1 MSKKILVIDGNS
13 IANRAFYGIR
23 PLTTNSGLHTNA
35 VYGTVNILLKNIEK
49 IAPDY
54 AAVAFDLKSPTFRH
68 KLFAEYKAGRHAM
81 PDELREQFPYIK
93 DACTKLGLAV
103 LSLEGYEAD
112 DIIGTVSNFANTDD
126 DLKAYVLT
134 GDRDSLQLITEN
146 VSVLLAGNADT
157 TLMDIPA
164 FVDKYGVAPDTFVDI
179 KALMGDSSDNIP
191 GVPGIGEKTAL
202 KLISENG
209 SLDKIYGNL
218 NELNVSKGVKD
229 KLESGKDKAYLSQA
243 LAKIDLNVPIIN
255 TLDDISYTGFDKHGL
270 LELFTELEFGALI
283 KRLGLDSA
291 DDIIEAPDVQVQHK
305 VISQSYEEF
314 CNTAS
319 NSDFFAL
326 TVTDTGENT
335 KLSLTTDGNEVYTT
349 EVDAEKRHDFLCKY
363 SSKAV
368 VYDTKQ
374 LYKNTGI
381 DTDTAFKFDIKLA
394 AYVADSTVG
403 KYELDRLALKYLG
416 KTVSETDNDP
426 IVIFELYRVLYK
438 ELESTDS
445 LGVLL
450 EIEQPLAGILTSM
463 ENTGFKIDTDG
474 LSAFGITLGVAADV
488 IAGNIYTAAGHEF
501 NINSPK
507 QLGEVLFGELGL
519 PCHKKTK
526 TGYSTNAEVLEKLA
540 PYYPMVN
547 DILEYRQIIKL
558 KSTYADALTALA
570 DENGRVHTSFNQTVT
585 ATGRLSSTEPNLQNI
600 PIRTELGRELRK
612 FFIPEN
618 ENKVFIDADYSQIE
632 LRLLAEI
639 ANDENMISAFK
650 SGTDIHTV
658 TASQVFRVPI
668 DEVTPDMRKRAKA
681 VNFGIVYGISD
692 FSLAQDI
699 GVTKKQAGEYIE
711 GYKNTYPGIAS
722 YLDNIIKEAYENGY
736 VTTKFG
742 RRRYIP
748 ELSASK
754 MMLKKFGERVAMNS
768 PIQGTA
774 ADIIKIAMINTYNAL
789 KASKIDARLILQVH
803 DELIIEADK
812 SCAEKASEILK
823 REMEAFSDFNVP
835 LTSEVSTGNTWY
847 ECK

>member
-23 PLTTNSGLHTNA
+23 PLTTSSGLHTNA

-49 IAPDY
+49 INPDY
-54 AAVAFDLKSPTFRH
+54 AAVAFDLKAPTFRH
-68 KLFAEYKAGRHAM
+68 KLYTEYKAGRHAM
-81 PDELREQFPYIK
+81 PEELKEQFPFIK
-93 DACTKLGLAV
+93 DVCTKLGLTV

-112 DIIGTVSNFANTDD
+112 DIIGTVSNLANIQTD
-126 DLKAYVLT
+126 LEAFVLT

-164 FVDKYGVAPDTFVDI
+164 FVDKYGVTPDTFVDV

-202 KLISENG
+202 KLISESG
-209 SLDKIYGNL
+209 SLDKIYESL
-218 NELNVSKGVKD
+218 DELNISKGIKE
-229 KLESGKDKAYLSQA
+229 KLESGKEKAYLSQA
-243 LAKIDLNVPIIN
+243 LAKIDLNVPIIDS
-255 TLDDISYTGFDKHGL
+255 LDDISYNGFDKSGL
-270 LELFTELEFGALI
+270 LKLFTELEFGALI
-283 KRLGLDSA
+283 KRLSLDVC
-291 DDIIEAPDVQVQHK
+291 DDLSDNTTT
-305 VISQSYEEF
+305 QSEKEIVSLDFDKF
-314 CNTAS
+314 CNIAK
-319 NSDFFAL
+319 DAGLFAL
-326 TVTDTGENT
+326 TIKETNGITM
-335 KLSLTTDGNEVYTT
+335 LSLTTDAQKVYST
-349 EVDAEKRHDFLCKY
+349 ETNKEHRDTFLTEY
-363 SSKAV
+363 SSKAI
-368 VYDTKQ
+368 VYDTKEI
-374 LYKNTGI
+374 YRTCGI
-381 DTDTAFKFDIKLA
+381 DTDCTFKFDIKLA

-403 KYELDRLALKYLG
+403 KYELDRLALKYLS
-416 KTVSETDNDP
+416 KSVSDTDNDP
-426 IVIFELYRVLYK
+426 VVIYELYGVLHK
-438 ELESTDS
+438 ELENTGA
-445 LGVLL
+445 LRVLL
-450 EIEQPLAGILTSM
+450 DIEQPLAGILTSM
-463 ENTGFKIDTDG
+463 EKTGFKIDTDG
-474 LSAFGITLGVAADV
+474 LSAFGVTLGVAADV

-540 PYYPMVN
+540 PYYPIVN
-547 DILEYRQIIKL
+547 DILEYRQIVKL
-558 KSTYADALTALA
+558 KSTYTDALTALA

-639 ANDENMISAFK
+639 ADDENMIAAFK

-658 TASQVFRVPI
+658 TASQVFKVPI
-668 DEVTPDMRKRAKA
+668 EEVTSDMRKRAKA

-711 GYKNTYPGIAS
+711 GYKSTYPGIAS
-722 YLDNIIKEAYENGY
+722 YLDSIIKEAYENGY

-789 KASKIDARLILQVH
+789 KAADIDAKLILQVH
-803 DELIIEADK
+803 DELIIEADS
-812 SCAEKASEILK
+812 SCAAKAAEILK
-823 REMEAFSDFNVP
+823 REMEAFAGFRVP
-835 LTSEVSTGNTWY
+835 LTVEVSTGNTWY